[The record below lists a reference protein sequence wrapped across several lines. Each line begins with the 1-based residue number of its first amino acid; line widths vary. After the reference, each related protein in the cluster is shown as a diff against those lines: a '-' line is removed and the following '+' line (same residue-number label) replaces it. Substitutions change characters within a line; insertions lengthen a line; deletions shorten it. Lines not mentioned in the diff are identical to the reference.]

1 MASSKGSSEL
11 WEISGTVEVRE
22 TRRPVEG
29 LLVSAFDK
37 DLAFDDH
44 LGVAVTYSEGRFVI
58 RFTEDQFQD
67 ILESEP
73 DIYLRVFDASGKR
86 EVYATRDK
94 VRYNASRKE
103 KFKLSIPGRN
113 LGL

>member
-1 MASSKGSSEL
+1 M
-11 WEISGTVEVRE
+11 EVQE

-44 LGVAVTYSEGRFVI
+44 LGVAVTDSEGRFVI

-67 ILESEP
+67 IFRDLTEVERTLSDMP
-73 DIYLRVFDASGKR
+73 TDSDVPWPAMMADKDIY
-86 EVYATRDK
+86 DK
-94 VRYNASRKE
+94 SKNKHSV
-103 KFKLSIPGRN
+103 
-113 LGL
+113 